1 MNRRLAGLALCL
13 SIGTLPQFAMADNG
27 KGKGAEMRDVIP
39 SEQMRLDAGRSADV
53 RRDAPQRERRE
64 ASANEREYE
73 KAERERDRE
82 GDKRYDERMRE
93 NDKAYAERMR
103 EADKAR
109 DERMRESR
117 KAWEERDRER
127 GKN

>member
-13 SIGTLPQFAMADNG
+13 SIAAMPQFAMADNG

-39 SEQMRLDAGRSADV
+39 GEQMRMDAGRSADV
-53 RRDAPQRERRE
+53 RRDGPQRERRE

-73 KAERERDRE
+73 KAARERDRE
-82 GDKRYDERMRE
+82 GDKAM
-93 NDKAYAERMR
+93 
-103 EADKAR
+103 

-117 KAWEERDRER
+117 KAWEEPEQV
-127 GKN
+127 KIVVA

>member
-13 SIGTLPQFAMADNG
+13 SIAAMPQFAMADNG
-27 KGKGAEMRDVIP
+27 KGAEMRDVIP
-39 SEQMRLDAGRSADV
+39 GEQMRMDAGRSADV
-53 RRDAPQRERRE
+53 RRDGPQRERRE

-73 KAERERDRE
+73 KAARERDRE
-82 GDKRYDERMRE
+82 G
-93 NDKAYAERMR
+93 
-103 EADKAR
+103 DKAR

-127 GKN
+127 SKD